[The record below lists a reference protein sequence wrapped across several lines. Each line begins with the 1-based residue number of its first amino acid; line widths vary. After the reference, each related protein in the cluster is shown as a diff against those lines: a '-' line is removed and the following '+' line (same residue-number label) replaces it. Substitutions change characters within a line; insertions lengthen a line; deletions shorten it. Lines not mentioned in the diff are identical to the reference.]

1 MKENVENLKGKSF
14 SFLNVKISSL
24 YQCFFKI
31 ILVIIFS
38 ISLFFELM
46 KILQKVLLCVSIGLR
61 GADNIPHSCKPEQNQ
76 AEQQTVPHLQGES
89 Q

>member
-1 MKENVENLKGKSF
+1 
-14 SFLNVKISSL
+14 
-24 YQCFFKI
+24 
-31 ILVIIFS
+31 
-38 ISLFFELM
+38 M